1 VRHDIAAPTDLP
13 ERFLAAFLRL
23 FLRVAFRPWIGPR
36 MGPAAQRRWLRIL
49 ALLMPGRVAGVA
61 SRFETISGLEVE
73 ILSSKNVETKGVVLY
88 LHGGG
93 FCWGDSPMYRDLC
106 SHIALESGMPVWIPN
121 YRLAPEHPYPCALED
136 ALTAY
141 DTLLQRGY
149 SSNSI
154 VLAGD
159 SAGGALSLALAIHL
173 NRLGR
178 TAPAALALIS
188 PFVDG
193 SATHDTTM
201 PGVRGDPMI
210 TRAFL
215 DQCLQWFKLPPS
227 VSEFTPLNIDLSGLP
242 PILIQ
247 AGDEE
252 ILFSDSIKLEAHAQ
266 SCKVPCRL
274 EIYKE
279 RWHVFH
285 LQAFYLRSSR
295 QALKAM
301 ATFARNSI
309 R

>member
-1 VRHDIAAPTDLP
+1 
-13 ERFLAAFLRL
+13 
-23 FLRVAFRPWIGPR
+23 

-49 ALLMPGRVAGVA
+49 ALLMPGHIVGLA
-61 SRFETISGLEVE
+61 SRFENISGLEVE
-73 ILSSKNVETKGVVLY
+73 ILSSKNVEAKGVMLY
-88 LHGGG
+88 LHGGA
-93 FCWGDSPMYRDLC
+93 FCLGGSPMYRGLC
-106 SHIALESGMPVWIPN
+106 SHLAIESGMPVWIPN
-121 YRLAPEHPYPCALED
+121 YRLAPEHPYPCALDD
-136 ALTAY
+136 AMTVY

-188 PFVDG
+188 PLTDG

-201 PGVRGDPMI
+201 PGVRGDPMV
-210 TRAFL
+210 TRAWL
-215 DQCLQWFKLPPS
+215 NQGLQWLNLPQGVP
-227 VSEFTPLNIDLSGLP
+227 EFTPLNIDLSGLP

-274 EIYKE
+274 DVYKE